1 MYDSEL
7 VIRAGAL
14 SALKRLC
21 LEAGVWSGVRAS
33 KSLNDEGYVH
43 TMYHNMLCIFLFHS
57 SNFLLVAFSCAMWYS
72 VVAGLSS
79 MIWCAARLICHYL
92 LQKPRF

>member
-21 LEAGVWSGVRAS
+21 LEAAVWSGVRAS
-33 KSLNDEGYVH
+33 GSQHDDGYVRVRCV
-43 TMYHNMLCIFLFHS
+43 TIC
-57 SNFLLVAFSCAMWYS
+57 V
-72 VVAGLSS
+72 
-79 MIWCAARLICHYL
+79 LICCTL
-92 LQKPRF
+92 FP

>member
-21 LEAGVWSGVRAS
+21 LEAAVWSGVRAS
-33 KSLNDEGYVH
+33 GSQHDDGYV
-43 TMYHNMLCIFLFHS
+43 
-57 SNFLLVAFSCAMWYS
+57 S
-72 VVAGLSS
+72 VT
-79 MIWCAARLICHYL
+79 CHYL
-92 LQKPRF
+92 CFGMLCFILLIEFCGHCFQLFHIRRPVENYVLSEL